1 MKTRFFSLL
10 FCLLFSGSLCFADKV
25 ITNPAYEFSNSGISH
40 VSKIELTKTETRLHI
55 HEIFLPHWWVRF
67 SDKSYI
73 EDCATGK
80 KYQIVDMKGGKLGE
94 KIFMPDSGDS
104 TFVLIFPPLEK
115 SVKKINY
122 ADADDDVAEAAVI
135 YGISLNPKEK
145 QKPKETPKDLQ
156 TWIDGELDKAR
167 RKTLMDIDGG
177 EFFANDTARII
188 GYIKGYDPRAGF
200 STGIVYASNELT
212 RESYPIVIQIHSD
225 GRFEGDIPMI
235 FPKNNLVSFNHK
247 WIDFYLEPGQTLFIG
262 LDWEDFLLADRNRDR
277 TYKFKNI
284 EFQGVAADIN
294 RQLNDF
300 ALQMPAIDYNRII
313 NNMEKIDDPDRFR
326 KKLTDTILVNY
337 LTKFREVIEQPQWSP
352 FVKKLLKNDTTTLIA
367 SYLSDYADD
376 FSRNFNKP
384 SLPAEYYD
392 YLQQYPMNDKTM
404 MITNDFRSFINRFE
418 YSAPLTNAYRPVV
431 FTPEKDIL
439 QYLFEELNLPKSPE
453 DEEYIKIYDKLRTGI
468 TTEEYEKYKD
478 VINKFYENYEA
489 QIESYRKKYV
499 DIEDNKNDLSVLQY
513 KMNEWRAKDSVYT
526 NVLKLKPGILYE
538 VVKVRSL
545 KYSLSTFTEKDDA
558 RKFLTYLEKGIKE
571 PFLIKEAERLYKKAF
586 PSEPKTAYDLPN
598 SPASKQFK
606 EIIAPFK
613 GKILLVDFW
622 ATTCGPCVYNIKEH
636 KELREK
642 WKNSEDFAFLF
653 ITATDESPESSY
665 NKFVEEQELTN
676 TWRVSADEY
685 RYFRQ
690 LFRFNGIPH
699 YVLVD
704 REGRIIDDAAQGWN
718 AQYIMLEELEQEK
731 KNP

>member
-1 MKTRFFSLL
+1 MKTRFLSLL
-10 FCLLFSGSLCFADKV
+10 FCLLFSGSFCFADKV

-40 VSKIELTKTETRLHI
+40 VSKIELTKTETRVYV

-80 KYQIVDMKGGKLGE
+80 KYQIVDMKGGKFGE

-122 ADADDDVAEAAVI
+122 ADADDDGAESAII

-156 TWIDGELDKAR
+156 TWIDGELAKAR
-167 RKTLMDIDGG
+167 RKTPMDIDGG

-200 STGIVYASNELT
+200 STGMVYASNELT
-212 RESYPIVIQIHSD
+212 GEDYPIVIQIHSD

-235 FPKNNLVSFNHK
+235 YPQNSNISFLK
-247 WIDFYLEPGQTLFIG
+247 SGISFYLEPGQTLFIG
-262 LDWEDFLLADRNRDR
+262 LDWEDFLLVDRYRDR
-277 TYKFKNI
+277 DYKFKNI
-284 EFQGVAADIN
+284 EFKGVAAEIN

-300 ALQMPAIDYNRII
+300 ALQMPAIDYNRIY
-313 NNMEKIDDPDRFR
+313 NNMGKIDDPDRFR
-326 KKLTDTILVNY
+326 KKLIDTILVNY

-352 FVKKLLKNDTTTLIA
+352 FVKNLLKNDTTTLIA
-367 SYLSDYADD
+367 NYLTYYAGD
-376 FSRNFNKP
+376 FSSNFDKP

-404 MITNDFRSFINRFE
+404 MITNNFSSFINRFE
-418 YSAPLTNAYRPVV
+418 FSAPLYNAYQSAWQ
-431 FTPEKDIL
+431 T
-439 QYLFEELNLPKSPE
+439 SP
-453 DEEYIKIYDKLRTGI
+453 
-468 TTEEYEKYKD
+468 
-478 VINKFYENYEA
+478 
-489 QIESYRKKYV
+489 
-499 DIEDNKNDLSVLQY
+499 NDTSVLRY
-513 KMNEWRAKDSVYT
+513 VTNLWRAKDSVYT
-526 NVLKLKPGILYE
+526 NVLKLKPGIIYE

-545 KYSLSTFTEKDDA
+545 EFSLSTFTDRDAA
-558 RKFLTYLEKGIKE
+558 RKFLTYLEKGIKD
-571 PFLIKEAERLYKKAF
+571 PFLIKEAERLYKQAF
-586 PSEPKTAYDLPN
+586 PSEPKTAYDLPD

-704 REGRIIDDAAQGWN
+704 REGRIIDDAAQGW
-718 AQYIMLEELEQEK
+718 QPEYIMNEVLEKEK